1 MAKELLV
8 RRRLRQCL
16 VQTHVVGKESGQLV
30 LLILR
35 HDGDVD
41 MFDVLLLICAL
52 DRVSVGCVS
61 EARQSAF
68 VLRVGGKATEI

>member
-1 MAKELLV
+1 MTEELLV

-30 LLILR
+30 WLILR
-35 HDGDVD
+35 HGGDVD

-52 DRVSVGCVS
+52 HRVSVVCVS
-61 EARQSAF
+61 EARQSVL